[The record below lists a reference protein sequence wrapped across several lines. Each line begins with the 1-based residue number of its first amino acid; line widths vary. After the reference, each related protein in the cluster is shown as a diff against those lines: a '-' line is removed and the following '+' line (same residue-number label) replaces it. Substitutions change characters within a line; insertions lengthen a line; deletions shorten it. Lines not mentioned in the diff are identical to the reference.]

1 MRDAASRLARG
12 SVSLLLLSLPVAA
25 WADGP
30 GRPRLK
36 LTPERIEMG
45 SFYNGAR
52 LRVEGL
58 IGRGSKAIVV
68 LRGADKEEYFNRK
81 GRFGFIWLNAG
92 SVRISGAPSLFLC
105 FSPEPVRALL
115 DAEVIGQRLLDEASI
130 QAQLRIDP
138 EQNPHQAA
146 EVRSDFLALKTEEGL
161 YSVYSCGL
169 KMDTPL
175 AEGATF
181 SAEFQWPKRAP
192 PASYAVEVLECRDG
206 KVIAESSIPLE
217 VVKVGFPESIAV
229 LANQHAA
236 LYGMLAVLA
245 AASGGFAIDFLAA
258 KLFGRRRGVAH

>member
-12 SVSLLLLSLPVAA
+12 SVSLLLLSLPVAV

-52 LRVEGL
+52 LKVEGL
-58 IGRGSKAIVV
+58 VGRGSKAIVV
-68 LRGADKEEYFNRK
+68 VRGADKHESFNRK
-81 GRFGFIWLNAG
+81 ARFGFIWLNAG

-130 QAQLRIDP
+130 QAQLQIDP
-138 EQNPHQAA
+138 EQTPAQAT

-161 YSVYSCGL
+161 YKVYPGGL
-169 KMDTPL
+169 KMGAPV
-175 AEGATF
+175 AEGTPF
-181 SAEFQWPKRAP
+181 SAEFLWPKNAP
-192 PASYAVEVLECRDG
+192 PASYTVKVLECRDRT
-206 KVIAESSIPLE
+206 VIAETSVPLE
-217 VVKVGFPESIAV
+217 VVKVGFPQSIAV
-229 LANQHAA
+229 LSTQHAA
-236 LYGMLAVLA
+236 YYGLIAVLTA
-245 AASGGFAIDFLAA
+245 VCAGFAIDFLASR
-258 KLFGRRRGVAH
+258 LFGRRRRVAH